1 MEGFI
6 LFGILLL
13 FLFLRVPIAF
23 ASGLVALLYMLW
35 SGLLPIEYAPLAAF
49 QGLDSFTVLA
59 VPFFIFAGQVMARG
73 GIAKYLLALAD
84 TLLGALPGGYALTTV
99 LGSLFFADLSGS
111 AAASVSAIGTIMVP
125 GMKGQGYNP
134 AFAAAVAACAGCLAV
149 IIPPS
154 NPMILY
160 GVATDTSI
168 GRLFLAG
175 FIPGAL
181 VAISLMLPAF
191 FISRK
196 NNWRGSARRSSL
208 RDVGKALWVAKWAL
222 LIPIII
228 LGGIYSGIFTPT
240 EAGAVA
246 CLYAIFAGRYAYRE
260 FTWKE
265 FPSIARAGVITIV
278 PIMIIISLATLFGQV
293 VTLMGIPSHIAE
305 SLRQASDN
313 PLILL
318 LLINLFLL
326 VVGMFMETSAA
337 IIILSPILLPLAVAL
352 GIDPVHFGMIM
363 IVNLSIGFITPP
375 LGTNLFVASS
385 ISNVQSEKIF
395 RAAVPFALSLIIAL
409 AIIVIFPQ
417 TCLYLPNLYYGN

>member
-1 MEGFI
+1 MDGFI
-6 LFGILLL
+6 LFALLLL

-23 ASGLVALLYMLW
+23 ASGLVSILYIL
-35 SGLLPIEYAPLAAF
+35 STGLLPLQYAALAAF

-59 VPFFIFAGQVMARG
+59 VPFFIFAGQIMARG
-73 GIAKYLLALAD
+73 GIAKHLLALAD
-84 TLLGALPGGYALTTV
+84 AMLGALPGGYALTTV
-99 LGSLFFADLSGS
+99 MGSLFFADLSGS
-111 AAASVSAIGTIMVP
+111 SAASVSAIGTIMIP
-125 GMKGQGYNP
+125 GMRSQGYSP

-181 VAISLMLPAF
+181 VALSLLIPAF
-191 FISRK
+191 FISK
-196 NNWRGSARRSSL
+196 ANGWQGKQRRSSL
-208 RDVGKALWVAKWAL
+208 RDIGRSMWIAKWAL
-222 LIPIII
+222 LVPVII
-228 LGGIYSGIFTPT
+228 LGGIYSGVFTPT

-246 CLYAIFAGRYAYRE
+246 CLYSMFVGRYAY
-260 FTWKE
+260 KE
-265 FPSIARAGVITIV
+265 FVWAEFPKIALAGVVTIV

-293 VTLMGIPSHIAE
+293 VTLMGVPASIAE
-305 SLRQASDN
+305 SLREASSN
-313 PLILL
+313 PLVLL

-326 VVGMFMETSAA
+326 IVGMFMETSAA
-337 IIILSPILLPLAVAL
+337 LIILSPILLPLAVAL

-363 IVNLSIGFITPP
+363 IINLAIGFITPP
-375 LGTNLFVASS
+375 LGVNLFVASS

-395 RAAVPFALSLIIAL
+395 KAALPFAFCLALAL
-409 AIIVIFPQ
+409 AIIIIFPQ
-417 TCLYLPNLYYGN
+417 TCLYLPSLYYD

>member
-1 MEGFI
+1 MVGLTIFV
-6 LFGILLL
+6 LLL
-13 FLFLRVPIAF
+13 FLLFLRIPIAF
-23 ASGLVALLYMLW
+23 ASGLVALVYMVW
-35 SGLLPIEYAPLAAF
+35 SGLFPLEYAPLVAF

-59 VPFFIFAGQVMARG
+59 IPFFVFAGQVMARG

-84 TLLGALPGGYALTTV
+84 TLLGALPGGYALTTI

-111 AAASVSAIGTIMVP
+111 AAASVSAIGTIMIP
-125 GMKGQGYNP
+125 GMKNQGYNLP
-134 AFAAAVAACAGCLAV
+134 FAAAVAACAGCLAV

-175 FIPGAL
+175 FIPGAI
-181 VAISLMLPAF
+181 VAIALLIPAF
-191 FISRK
+191 FIAKK
-196 NNWRGSARRSSL
+196 NNWRGSGHRSTWA
-208 RDVGKALWVAKWAL
+208 DVGKAVWVAKWAL
-222 LIPIII
+222 LIPVII

-246 CLYAIFAGRYAYRE
+246 CLYAILAGRYAYKE
-260 FTWKE
+260 FTWAE
-265 FPSIARAGVITIV
+265 FPAIIQAGVATVI

-293 VTLMGIPSHIAE
+293 ITLIGIPNAIAE

-326 VVGMFMETSAA
+326 FVGMFMETSAA
-337 IIILSPILLPLAVAL
+337 ILILSPILLPLAVSL
-352 GIDPVHFGMIM
+352 NIDPVHFGMIM
-363 IVNLSIGFITPP
+363 IINLAIGFITPP

-395 RAAVPFALSLIIAL
+395 KAAIPFAISLAIAL
-409 AIIVIFPQ
+409 AIIIIFPQ
-417 TCLYLPNLYYGN
+417 TCLYLPELYYGN